1 MKVDASILMKYAFV
15 GTLLVLLIVV
25 IATTPNPT
33 WMDEK
38 DPYTLSG
45 DKSDAESLM
54 GHQHHEDH
62 HSTDLALKRDAMH
75 MPLSSS
81 QLRTVAEA
89 RRKAS
94 RSRHTPFFQQG
105 DKVIHTGA

>member
-45 DKSDAESLM
+45 DKSDAESCAC
-54 GHQHHEDH
+54 
-62 HSTDLALKRDAMH
+62 SPSALPSAL
-75 MPLSSS
+75 PSLPFLLSLSSLAAIS
-81 QLRTVAEA
+81 AA
-89 RRKAS
+89 RCPAGVFVLTRAWA
-94 RSRHTPFFQQG
+94 Q
-105 DKVIHTGA
+105 